1 LNQNRSPRLVSVPR
15 TDKTSFKL
23 QAGKNALHS
32 WTTDIEAARYL
43 YKLAYKGKHKTTGKW
58 SYLIV
63 STEMPANRQGIN
75 YAQAVKLAQW
85 VLKNSTKLYA
95 QTEYGNDR
103 YFSQKNLVIAW
114 SALIKRLNMKLI
126 KEQHEVI
133 CIGKKPLPVNV
144 VEVLQ

>member
-1 LNQNRSPRLVSVPR
+1 
-15 TDKTSFKL
+15 
-23 QAGKNALHS
+23 
-32 WTTDIEAARYL
+32 
-43 YKLAYKGKHKTTGKW
+43 
-58 SYLIV
+58 
-63 STEMPANRQGIN
+63 MPANRQGIN